1 MSMMT
6 MKILKNDWGMI
17 DTGYKTHKMTLEQLE
32 NDSTM
37 P

>member
-1 MSMMT
+1 V
-6 MKILKNDWGMI
+6 KILKNDSEMI
-17 DTGYKTHKMTLEQLE
+17 DARHKTHKTTPEQLE